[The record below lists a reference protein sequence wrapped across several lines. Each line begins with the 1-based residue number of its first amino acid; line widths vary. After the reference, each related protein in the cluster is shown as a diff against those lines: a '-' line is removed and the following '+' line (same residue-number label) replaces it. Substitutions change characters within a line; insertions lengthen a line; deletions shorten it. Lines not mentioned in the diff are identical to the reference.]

1 MQSGFEPLAAEVKP
15 LLLHESVELLMQV
28 GGPAA
33 VYVDGSF
40 GQGGHSAEILRHL
53 APEGRLVALDVNQ
66 KAEAARSLSDARLR
80 FVQRSCR
87 DLCQLFGEEEPAGV
101 LLDLS
106 VQLSAQEER
115 AKGLSFQADALD
127 GRLTPW
133 ARRADEWLK
142 QVTAA
147 ELAWVLQEYGEQSSL
162 LAWRLAEAILHR
174 QAEKGSALTS
184 ADLAEVCRAVKIVDD
199 RGLHPAKQVFQAIRV
214 HLNEEI
220 RELRA
225 ALCSALKSLRCKGRL
240 VVITLRRQEASEVK
254 RFLREH
260 EAPDLRF
267 AAFVTPRRLVELW
280 PLASTDL
287 PYACRQLCEP
297 IRASAHEV
305 ARNPRAKVALL
316 HVPGPWHVGNQAWSI
331 GHDCSAMSLGKG
343 PA

>member
-142 QVTAA
+142 QVRG
-147 ELAWVLQEYGEQSSL
+147 LVLPQKALHLKAGGL
-162 LAWRLAEAILHR
+162 LAPKSDHHEAALAAQRFQGAHGLPGRSVWPGTAR
-174 QAEKGSALTS
+174 QTS
-184 ADLAEVCRAVKIVDD
+184 ARSADVKADPFSASRSEAAPGALWCPKWKMGRVS
-199 RGLHPAKQVFQAIRV
+199 GLK
-214 HLNEEI
+214 
-220 RELRA
+220 
-225 ALCSALKSLRCKGRL
+225 
-240 VVITLRRQEASEVK
+240 
-254 RFLREH
+254 
-260 EAPDLRF
+260 
-267 AAFVTPRRLVELW
+267 
-280 PLASTDL
+280 
-287 PYACRQLCEP
+287 
-297 IRASAHEV
+297 
-305 ARNPRAKVALL
+305 
-316 HVPGPWHVGNQAWSI
+316 
-331 GHDCSAMSLGKG
+331 
-343 PA
+343 